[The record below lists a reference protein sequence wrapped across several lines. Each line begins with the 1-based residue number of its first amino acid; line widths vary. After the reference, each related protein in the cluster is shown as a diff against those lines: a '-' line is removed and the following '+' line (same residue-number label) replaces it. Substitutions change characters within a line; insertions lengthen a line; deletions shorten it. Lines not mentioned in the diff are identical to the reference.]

1 VRALLA
7 AVLVLVPAQS
17 EADKLA
23 AALKKFGDRSYLI
36 MENGKKVGTYTLKT
50 RIAVEEGRRLAV
62 FEDRIDKHSDSS
74 TVTLDLVEKATL
86 NGLRLDWATRADGG
100 MKEDDTTIDIQDG
113 DGHVATDLGNLLLK
127 KVGGAVGE
135 RALIRLVCAQEQKVG
150 NSFKA
155 DLLVLDPVDYQRGQ
169 EIKCV
174 ARETIDVGGKKI
186 EAHKWEDKREG
197 ESVLNGKPIAYKFD
211 NAYWVGP
218 DGTLVKFRSGSMEM
232 ILEPK

>member
-1 VRALLA
+1 MRALLA

-17 EADKLA
+17 ERETLV
-23 AALKKFGDRSYLI
+23 AALKKFGEQTFRI
-36 MENGKKVGTYTLKT
+36 MEGGKKVGTYTLKT
-50 RIAVEEGRRLAV
+50 RIDLEDGQRLAV

-74 TVTLDLVEKATL
+74 TVTLDLIEKATL
-86 NGLRLDWATRADGG
+86 DGLRLQWATRADGG
-100 MKEDDTTIDIQDG
+100 VKEDDTTIEIRDG
-113 DGHVATDLGNLLLK
+113 DGHVASDLGNILLK
-127 KVGGAVGE
+127 KVAGALGE
-135 RALIRLVCAQEQKVG
+135 RALIRFVCVQKQEVG

-174 ARETIDVGGKKI
+174 AKETIEVGGKKVV
-186 EAHKWEDKREG
+186 AHKWEDKREG
-197 ESVLNGKPIAYKFD
+197 ESILSGKPIAYKFD

-218 DGTLVKFRSGSMEM
+218 DGTIVKFRSGSMEM